1 MDKKPTLS
9 KKGLYGYVVGSAIGA
24 GMFVSL
30 PGAIE
35 HTGKSVILAVIVASI
50 VYFFAYWYSVSLSS
64 LAPIGGADYGYTSFV
79 SSPTMAGVYGLT
91 NLFWLLGNCVYA
103 TGAVEYIAV
112 FVPALKPYLGISAAL
127 LITLFMVIDYVGVG
141 LGAKVEGFMTVVL
154 TISVL
159 VFIAIGVTMVNP
171 VEFFTFTAEEP
182 FFTNGFIGFSKSLA
196 LCIWVIGG
204 IGTATIT
211 FARDVE
217 KPTKTIPRCIIVVS
231 IFITVVGILISM
243 VCAGVV
249 PMEQAIQGVN
259 VVAEVVLP
267 KALFPIFIIGGA
279 AFALLSTLQT
289 YIISYREAILAHAED
304 GFLPKIFTKKTKSGY
319 PIVVGLA
326 IWITSV
332 IPCLTGFTID
342 TIATYTGVPAY
353 AILIYVNIKLLKIP
367 DQYPELWAKSTFR
380 KWPKWLWNL
389 VCIFATICSVYLVY
403 CYVADFGAMDML
415 YLALAVGAMFA
426 WGIYRM
432 KTGKANVAKIKAE
445 KEEVIRE
452 AMEYANRRDG

>member
-1 MDKKPTLS
+1 MDKKPALS

-30 PGAIE
+30 PAAIG
-35 HTGKSVILAVIVASI
+35 HTGKSVILAVLVASI
-50 VYFFAYWYSVSLSS
+50 VYFFAYWYCVSLSS

-103 TGAVEYIAV
+103 TGAMEYIAV
-112 FVPALKPYLGISAAL
+112 FVPALKPYLGISAAV
-127 LITLFMVIDYVGVG
+127 LITLFMVVDYVGMG
-141 LGAKVEGFMTVVL
+141 LGAKVEGAMTVVL
-154 TISVL
+154 TVSVL
-159 VFIAIGVTMVNP
+159 VFIAIGVTRVNP
-171 VEFFTFTAEEP
+171 AEFLHVTPDVP
-182 FFTNGFIGFSKSLA
+182 FFSNGFVGFSKSLA

-204 IGTATIT
+204 IGTATVT

-217 KPTKTIPRCIIVVS
+217 KPTRTIPRCIIVVS
-231 IFITVVGILISM
+231 IFITIVGVLICY
-243 VCAGVV
+243 VCAGAV
-249 PMEQAIQGVN
+249 PVERAVEGVN

-267 KALFPIFIIGGA
+267 KVLFPIFIIGGA

-304 GFLPKIFTKKTKSGY
+304 GFLPKVFTRKTKSGY
-319 PIVVGLA
+319 PIWVGVL

-332 IPCLTGFTID
+332 VPCLTGFTID
-342 TIATYTGVPAY
+342 TVATYTGVPAY

-367 DQYPELWAKSTFR
+367 NQYPELWAKSAFR
-380 KWPKWLWNL
+380 KWPKALWNL

-403 CYVADFGAMDML
+403 CYVADFGLMDL
-415 YLALAVGAMFA
+415 GYLVLAVGAMFA

-432 KTGKANVAKIKAE
+432 KSGKADVSKIEAQ

-452 AMEYANRRDG
+452 AMEYANQE